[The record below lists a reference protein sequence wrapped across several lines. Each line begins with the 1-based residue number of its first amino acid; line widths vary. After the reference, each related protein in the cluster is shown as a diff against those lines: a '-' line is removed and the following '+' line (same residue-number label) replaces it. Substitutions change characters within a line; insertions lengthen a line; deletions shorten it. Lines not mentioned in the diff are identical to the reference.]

1 MTIGTLL
8 TLLIVG
14 VAASIG
20 GNLGRKHLLD
30 QGRPRRGDQ
39 VHPPTSRPPRP
50 IDWTGGADAGGGDG
64 G

>member
-1 MTIGTLL
+1 MTIGALL

-30 QGRPRRGDQ
+30 QGRPRPGPSAD
-39 VHPPTSRPPRP
+39 VPAAAP
-50 IDWTGGADAGGGDG
+50 GGADAGGGDG